1 MGDSFT
7 PEELERFLFQLRDQD
22 LEAIGRRLG
31 LDLHGPES
39 RKTFRHELS
48 RDVALQARAKALALT
63 LTLSASAK
71 CSFCGNYGSKVIE
84 SPSGA
89 SICTRC
95 LEKMR

>member
-7 PEELERFLFQLRDQD
+7 PEELERFLLQLRDQD

-39 RKTFRHELS
+39 RTKFRQELR

-63 LTLSASAK
+63 LSASAK
-71 CSFCGNYGSKVIE
+71 CSFCGNDGSKVVE